1 VLGDLGGVPP
11 EAAPRPR
18 LRAAGA
24 LLALV
29 VARAPLERVAVL
41 RLEAAAARA
50 GVRVVLVRLAELAA
64 GRAAGR
70 AGGVVVA
77 AGVVTGAGVAGEGVA
92 GGAEVLAL
100 AVTGVSGVGV
110 AADAAGGATLP
121 APAAGVDPAVV
132 EPVRAEGAVRVRRA
146 MVRRG
151 EGSWSGL
158 GRVGISRRVPRN
170 R

>member
-29 VARAPLERVAVL
+29 VALVPLERVAVL

-64 GRAAGR
+64 GRA
-70 AGGVVVA
+70 GGVVVA
-77 AGVVTGAGVAGEGVA
+77 AGVVTGVGVAGEGGA
-92 GGAEVLAL
+92 GVAEVLAL

-121 APAAGVDPAVV
+121 SPAAGVDPAVV

>member
-1 VLGDLGGVPP
+1 MLGDLGGVPP

-29 VARAPLERVAVL
+29 VARVTLEPVAVL

-64 GRAAGR
+64 GRA
-70 AGGVVVA
+70 GGVVVG
-77 AGVVTGAGVAGEGVA
+77 AGVVTGVGAGGEGVA
-92 GGAEVLAL
+92 GVAEVLGL
-100 AVTGVSGVGV
+100 AVTGVSAVGV
-110 AADAAGGATLP
+110 AADSAGGATLP

>member
-1 VLGDLGGVPP
+1 MLGDLGGVPP

-29 VARAPLERVAVL
+29 LARVPLERVAVL

-64 GRAAGR
+64 GRA
-70 AGGVVVA
+70 GGVVVA
-77 AGVVTGAGVAGEGVA
+77 AGVVTGVGVAGAGFAGVA
-92 GGAEVLAL
+92 EVL

-121 APAAGVDPAVV
+121 SPAAGVDPAVM

>member
-1 VLGDLGGVPP
+1 MLGDLGGVPP

-29 VARAPLERVAVL
+29 VARVPMERLAVL

-50 GVRVVLVRLAELAA
+50 GVRVLLVRLAE
-64 GRAAGR
+64 
-70 AGGVVVA
+70 VA
-77 AGVVTGAGVAGEGVA
+77 AGSAGGGAVAAAAGTGVGVSGEGVA
-92 GGAEVLAL
+92 GVAEVLAL
-100 AVTGVSGVGV
+100 ALTGVSGVGV

-132 EPVRAEGAVRVRRA
+132 EPVRADGAVRVRRA
-146 MVRRG
+146 MGLRG
-151 EGSWSGL
+151 EGSWSGR

>member
-1 VLGDLGGVPP
+1 MLGDLGGVPP

-29 VARAPLERVAVL
+29 PLERVAVL

-50 GVRVVLVRLAELAA
+50 GVRVLLVRLAELAA
-64 GRAAGR
+64 GRA
-70 AGGVVVA
+70 GGEVVA
-77 AGVVTGAGVAGEGVA
+77 AGVVTGVGVAGEGGA
-92 GGAEVLAL
+92 GVAEVLAL

-110 AADAAGGATLP
+110 AADTAGGATLP

-132 EPVRAEGAVRVRRA
+132 EPVRAEGAVRSTRLSRPQPRRTL
-146 MVRRG
+146 
-151 EGSWSGL
+151 W
-158 GRVGISRRVPRN
+158 
-170 R
+170 

>member
-1 VLGDLGGVPP
+1 
-11 EAAPRPR
+11 
-18 LRAAGA
+18 
-24 LLALV
+24 
-29 VARAPLERVAVL
+29 VL

-64 GRAAGR
+64 GRA
-70 AGGVVVA
+70 GGVVVA
-77 AGVVTGAGVAGEGVA
+77 AGVVTGVVTGVGVAGA
-92 GGAEVLAL
+92 GFAGAAEVL

-121 APAAGVDPAVV
+121 SPAAGVDPAVM

>member
-11 EAAPRPR
+11 EAAPLPR

-29 VARAPLERVAVL
+29 PLERVAVL

-64 GRAAGR
+64 GRA
-70 AGGVVVA
+70 GGVVVA
-77 AGVVTGAGVAGEGVA
+77 AGVVTGVGVAGAGFAGVA
-92 GGAEVLAL
+92 EVLV
-100 AVTGVSGVGV
+100 VTGVSGVGV

-121 APAAGVDPAVV
+121 APAAGVDPAVM